1 MPAWFA
7 TRLRQIAE
15 ILEHIDEPEAVQDV
29 LAILEAPPLALNSIS
44 RMQLYA
50 ETLPKAQECPLT
62 PALRHVHFLWDY
74 FDKLPLCL
82 IVPFAMPFRR
92 LLAQKIFGSC
102 GVAFTAEENVRFNFG
117 PLLRVGDGVFINRN
131 VFLDTKGGIVLG
143 DGVAL
148 AEDVRIVTHS
158 HGEASHI
165 ERVYKPVIVRDYAKV
180 YSGAMVLPGITV
192 GRQAIVAAGALVTHD
207 VPDNMVVA
215 GRPAK
220 ILRERRTEGKE
231 GADLDH
237 IWLF

>member
-1 MPAWFA
+1 MPPWFA
-7 TRLRQIAE
+7 ACLRQVAE
-15 ILEHIDEPEAVQDV
+15 ILEHIEEPEAVQDI
-29 LAILEAPPLALNSIS
+29 LAILGAPPMALDTLS
-44 RMQLYA
+44 RLQLYA

-62 PALRHVHFLWDY
+62 PAQRHVHFLWDA

-82 IVPFAMPFRR
+82 AVPFSLPFRR
-92 LLAQKIFGSC
+92 LLAHRLFGAC

-131 VFLDTKGGIVLG
+131 VLLDTKGGICLG

-148 AEDVRIVTHS
+148 AEDVRIFTHT

-165 ERVYKPVIVRDYAKV
+165 ERGYRPVTVGDYAKV
-180 YSGAMVLPGITV
+180 YSGAVLLPGVTV
-192 GRQAIVAAGALVTHD
+192 GRQAIVAAGSLVTHD
-207 VPDNMVVA
+207 VPDNMVVS
-215 GRPAK
+215 GRPATVQ
-220 ILRERRTEGKE
+220 RERHTEGRE